1 MAKYR
6 RKFKEIEAFKY
17 DGDFMNS
24 SGEYYVPEWAVDALK
39 SGILYYDSQNE
50 NEPHSTLFL
59 STIDG
64 FVMDIKIGYYIV
76 RQPNGVISAC
86 TESYLNE
93 QYEIIE

>member
-6 RKFKEIEAFKY
+6 RKLKEIEAFQY

-24 SGEYYVPEWAVDALK
+24 SGEYYVPEWAVEAFK
-39 SGILYYDSQNE
+39 NGILYYDSQNE
-50 NEPHSTLFL
+50 NEPLSTLFL

-64 FVMDIKIGYYIV
+64 FALDIKVGYYII
-76 RQPNGVISAC
+76 RQSDGVISAC

-93 QYEIIE
+93 QYEMIE

>member
-6 RKFKEIEAFKY
+6 RKPKEIEAFQY

-24 SGEYYVPEWAVDALK
+24 SGEYYVPEWAVEALK
-39 SGILYYDSQNE
+39 KGILYYDSKNE
-50 NEPHSTLFL
+50 NEPPSTLFYA
-59 STIDG
+59 TVDG
-64 FVMDIKIGYYIV
+64 FVMEIRVGYYIV

-93 QYEIIE
+93 QYEEIK

>member
-6 RKFKEIEAFKY
+6 RKPKEIEAFQY
-17 DGDFMNS
+17 DRDFMNS
-24 SGEYYVPEWAVDALK
+24 NGEYYVPEWAVEALK
-39 SGILYYDSQNE
+39 NGILFYASQNE
-50 NEPHSTLFL
+50 NEPPSTLFL

-64 FVMDIKIGYYIV
+64 FVIDIKVGYYII
-76 RQPNGVISAC
+76 RQSDGVISAC